1 MFWTITVIL
10 LVLWVLGMTAG
21 STVGMWVHLMLVF
34 ALVSMVLALVSGARR
49 SGGAAGTR

>member
-1 MFWTITVIL
+1 
-10 LVLWVLGMTAG
+10 
-21 STVGMWVHLMLVF
+21 MLVF